1 MQHVCAMVAP
11 MTGRQSAGLDHAPA
25 SRVLD
30 DRSPDPGSDPLS
42 PAAQSRGYD
51 ADVAGL
57 VLDRLADGQTLAAI
71 CAAPGMPRAA
81 TVRAWAAHDV
91 AGFKDRYQQALSL
104 QADAWADD
112 LVTIADGDADADTT
126 RDRLRIE
133 TRQFLMRVRG
143 RATYDPPK
151 QAATTDALDWL
162 AVLQAAGLAAQP
174 AQQAPQLV
182 HGVVIEHE
190 AQPVS
195 DGQQSE
201 QPADAQP

>member
-1 MQHVCAMVAP
+1 MVAP
-11 MTGRQSAGLDHAPA
+11 MPQPSALDYVQPA
-25 SRVLD
+25 NALD
-30 DRSPDPGSDPLS
+30 SQPGSDPLS
-42 PAAQSRGYD
+42 PAAQSRAYD

-57 VLDRLADGQTLAAI
+57 VLDRLADGLTLAAI
-71 CAAPGMPRAA
+71 CADPGMPRAA

-91 AGFKDRYQQALSL
+91 AGFRDRYQQALSL

-112 LVTIADGDADADTT
+112 LVTIADGDADDADTT

-162 AVLQAAGLAAQP
+162 SVLQAAGLAAPQ
-174 AQQAPQLV
+174 AQQQPQLV

-190 AQPVS
+190 AQQAS
-195 DGQQSE
+195 DGQQTE
-201 QPADAQP
+201 QAGNAKP

>member
-1 MQHVCAMVAP
+1 MP
-11 MTGRQSAGLDHAPA
+11 LPSSLDYVQPA
-25 SRVLD
+25 DVLD
-30 DRSPDPGSDPLS
+30 SQSSSDPLS

-91 AGFKDRYQQALSL
+91 AGFRDRYQQALSL

-112 LVTIADGDADADTT
+112 LVTIADGDADDADTT

-182 HGVVIEHE
+182 QGVVIEHD
-190 AQPVS
+190 AQQAS
-195 DGQQSE
+195 DGQQPE

>member
-1 MQHVCAMVAP
+1 MVAP
-11 MTGRQSAGLDHAPA
+11 MTGRQAAGLDHAPQ

-30 DRSPDPGSDPLS
+30 AAPPEPGSDPLS
-42 PAAQSRGYD
+42 PAAQSRAYD

-112 LVTIADGDADADTT
+112 LVTIADGDADDADTT

-162 AVLQAAGLAAQP
+162 SVLQAAGLAAQP
-174 AQQAPQLV
+174 AQQAPQIV

-190 AQPVS
+190 AQQAS
-195 DGQQSE
+195 DGTQPE
-201 QPADAQP
+201 QAGNAKP

>member
-1 MQHVCAMVAP
+1 MVAA
-11 MTGRQSAGLDHAPA
+11 MQGRQPAGIDYAPM

-30 DRSPDPGSDPLS
+30 AATPEPGSDPLS
-42 PAAQSRGYD
+42 PAPQSRAYD

-71 CAAPGMPRAA
+71 CADPGMPRAA

-91 AGFKDRYQQALSL
+91 AGFRDRYQQALSL

-112 LVTIADGDADADTT
+112 LVTIADGDADDADTT

-162 AVLQAAGLAAQP
+162 SVLQAAGLAAQP
-174 AQQAPQLV
+174 AQQQPALV
-182 HGVVIEHE
+182 HGVVIEHDDQQASDS
-190 AQPVS
+190 AQP
-195 DGQQSE
+195 E

>member
-1 MQHVCAMVAP
+1 MVAP
-11 MTGRQSAGLDHAPA
+11 MTGRQAAGLDHVIA

-30 DRSPDPGSDPLS
+30 AVPPEPGSDPLS
-42 PAAQSRGYD
+42 PAPQSRAYD

-57 VLDRLADGQTLAAI
+57 VLDRLADGHTLAAI

-81 TVRAWAAHDV
+81 TVRRWASDDV
-91 AGFKDRYQQALSL
+91 AGFAARYAQALSL

-162 AVLQAAGLAAQP
+162 AVLQAAGLAAPQ
-174 AQQAPQLV
+174 AQQQPQLV
-182 HGVVIEHE
+182 HGVVIEHDDQQVIDS
-190 AQPVS
+190 AQP
-195 DGQQSE
+195 E